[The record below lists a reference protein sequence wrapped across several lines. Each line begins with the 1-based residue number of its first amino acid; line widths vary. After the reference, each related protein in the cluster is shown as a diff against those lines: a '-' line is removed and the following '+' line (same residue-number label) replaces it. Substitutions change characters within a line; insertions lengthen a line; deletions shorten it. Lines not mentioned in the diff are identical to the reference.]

1 MEMNR
6 ESASDTTTLSQ
17 LRMGQTG
24 VICSVRA
31 VGMVRNRLLDL
42 GFLPG
47 TPVTAIRRAPFGDP
61 TSFRIRGAVLA
72 LRAQDS
78 SLVAVAR
85 TPMAESRTQPKAA
98 MEADAA
104 TLTEAAANE
113 EGETKPC

>member
-1 MEMNR
+1 MNQ

-24 VICSVRA
+24 VIHSVHA
-31 VGMVRNRLLDL
+31 SGMARNRLLDL

-47 TPVTAIRRAPFGDP
+47 TPVTAVRRAPFGDP

-78 SLVAVAR
+78 SSVAVAQAP
-85 TPMAESRTQPKAA
+85 TAKSRTLQR
-98 MEADAA
+98 
-104 TLTEAAANE
+104 
-113 EGETKPC
+113 

>member
-6 ESASDTTTLSQ
+6 ESASDTTTLNQ

-24 VICSVRA
+24 VICSVHA
-31 VGMVRNRLLDL
+31 AGMVRNRLLDL
-42 GFLPG
+42 GLYPG

-78 SLVAVAR
+78 SLVAVAQ
-85 TPMAESRTQPKAA
+85 TPTAKSRTQLRAA
-98 MEADAA
+98 
-104 TLTEAAANE
+104 E
-113 EGETKPC
+113 EGEAEPC